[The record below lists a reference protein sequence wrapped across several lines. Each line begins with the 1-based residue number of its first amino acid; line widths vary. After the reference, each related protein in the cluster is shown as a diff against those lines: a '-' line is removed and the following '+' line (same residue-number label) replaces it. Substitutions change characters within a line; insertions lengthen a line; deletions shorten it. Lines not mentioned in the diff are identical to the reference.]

1 MHERL
6 DGGAPF
12 ANRKV
17 MNTPVKLALIAV
29 FCAGF
34 AGCATEEEIRR
45 RDAQRA
51 REDAREEAEDRRRD
65 AQREEEDWQDFLE
78 DYAHSLGKA
87 KSELTSAQRA
97 EARQM
102 FKRGDRPY
110 GRHRY
115 HYWY

>member
-1 MHERL
+1 
-6 DGGAPF
+6 
-12 ANRKV
+12 

-29 FCAGF
+29 FCAGLT
-34 AGCATEEEIRR
+34 GCATPEEARK
-45 RDAQRA
+45 RDAERA
-51 REDAREEAEDRRRD
+51 RREAREEAEDRRRD

-102 FKRGDRPY
+102 FKRGDSPSYY